1 MRDFETRRFTRRDI
15 CGLLGSGVGLG
26 AVALLAERVGLAQG
40 GQKPLWLTAKS
51 SNPSFP
57 KGAVIR
63 TVLKDV
69 PPSAVGNG
77 ATLMHEHL
85 IGIGNYASP
94 PDPKTCGQPCSPPVK
109 AEPIQ
114 GVDLLVDELKASA
127 ADGVSCIVNSTTSLL
142 SDQQVQDLRALAT
155 RSGMHIVSGGGFF
168 KEAYP
173 KDVMSGPE
181 EGITAWLVKQATAQ
195 RWGAFGEI
203 GTSMPTMEA
212 EERKFLNALAAAQ
225 LKTGLPIFTHI
236 PHQSCPKCATE
247 QLELF
252 MSKGVNPR
260 SVAIGHMS
268 TVKLEDDPNG
278 DSLKGVAKAGA
289 FIGFDT
295 IGHQMATSH
304 IPERMKVRR
313 VLQLLEAGY
322 EDNLMFS
329 ADFAQGY
336 NLKANWGNGY
346 SSVVIQFVPKLRH
359 AGVKDATL
367 HKILVDNPRRFL
379 ACQPKV

>member
-1 MRDFETRRFTRRDI
+1 MHALERRRVTRREIFGWI
-15 CGLLGSGVGLG
+15 GAGLSSGV
-26 AVALLAERVGLAQG
+26 VAALTEHVGLAQG

-69 PPSAVGNG
+69 PPSALGHG
-77 ATLMHEHL
+77 ATMMHEHL
-85 IGIGNYASP
+85 IGIGSYASP

-114 GVDLLVDELKASA
+114 GVDLLVDELKATA
-127 ADGVSCIVNSTTSLL
+127 ADGVSCIVNSTTALPT
-142 SDQQVQDLRALAT
+142 DKQVQDLRDLAT
-155 RSGMHIVSGGGFF
+155 RSGMHIVAGGGFF

-181 EGITAWLVKQATAQ
+181 EGITAWLVKHATAQ

-252 MSKGVNPR
+252 LSKGVNPK
-260 SVAIGHMS
+260 SLAIGHMS

-278 DSLKGVAKAGA
+278 DSLKAVAKAGA
-289 FIGFDT
+289 FIAFDT
-295 IGHQMATSH
+295 IGHQMASSH
-304 IPERMKVRR
+304 IPERMKVQR
-313 VLQLLEAGY
+313 VLQLLEAGH
-322 EDNLMFS
+322 EDNLIFS

-379 ACQPKV
+379 ACHPKV

>member
-1 MRDFETRRFTRRDI
+1 MRRYETRRFTRRDVFD
-15 CGLLGSGVGLG
+15 LLGAGVGFGVVAALG
-26 AVALLAERVGLAQG
+26 ERVGLAQG

-57 KGAVIR
+57 RGAVIR

-69 PPSAVGNG
+69 PPSALGNG

-85 IGIGNYASP
+85 IGLGNYTSP
-94 PDPKTCGQPCSPPVK
+94 PDQKSCPSPCSPTVQGPV
-109 AEPIQ
+109 IS
-114 GVDLLVDELKASA
+114 GVDLLVDELKATA
-127 ADGVSCIVNSTTSLL
+127 ADGVSCIVNSTTQLMT
-142 SDQQVQDLRALAT
+142 DKNVQDIRELAT
-155 RSGMHIVSGGGFF
+155 RSGMHIVAGGGFF

-173 KDVMSGPE
+173 KDVMSGSE
-181 EGITAWLVKQATAQ
+181 DGITEWLVKHATSQ

-212 EERKFLNALAAAQ
+212 DERKFLNGLAGAQ
-225 LKTGLPIFTHI
+225 IKTGLPIFTHI
-236 PHQSCPKCATE
+236 PHQSCPKCAVE

-252 MSKGVNPR
+252 MSKGVNPK

-278 DSLKGVAKAGA
+278 DSLKSVAKAGA

-295 IGHQMATSH
+295 IGHQMASSH
-304 IPERMKVRR
+304 IPERMKVQR

-379 ACQPKV
+379 ACIPKV